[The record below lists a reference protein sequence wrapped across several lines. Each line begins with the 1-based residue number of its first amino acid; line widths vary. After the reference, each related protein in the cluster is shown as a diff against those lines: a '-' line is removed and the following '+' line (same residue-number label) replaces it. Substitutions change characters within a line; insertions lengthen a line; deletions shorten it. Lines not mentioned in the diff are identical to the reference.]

1 MSLCPWGSL
10 AGKSKVGMGVWG
22 GWMCVG
28 GEYVWVEGGGTQKQ
42 TEEKRELL
50 SNHLI
55 PFN

>member
-1 MSLCPWGSL
+1 
-10 AGKSKVGMGVWG
+10 MGGW

-28 GEYVWVEGGGTQKQ
+28 GEYVWVEGGATQKQ